1 MITADPQ
8 QRVSTLG
15 NIREILVRTAP
26 PEDRDLLLAFAP
38 VVYEEMPDA
47 LALRLS
53 PDALAS
59 RIRRYFDFVAR
70 TMPSAF
76 QLYKGLPG
84 LHVSVRNPD
93 DAEVVEDGAS
103 HDVTIVE
110 THTPDAPFIFE
121 SLKNYFQKEG
131 LRVFSAVHPIFTIR
145 RQWERVV
152 WTGGPQEDGSRE
164 LFCQFRIERVDARE
178 RLRRIE
184 HQVFSV
190 LKTVFLGVEDYPSM
204 KRAMSE
210 LGTRLRARPGSRAG
224 NGDAD
229 AARAFLEWLRAD
241 NYVMLG
247 LLRYQFGPDG
257 EPHEDQTS
265 ALGVFNDPALVPVV
279 FPGLMEAEQAQ
290 LRPAAGDDRI
300 VDIDYCPNAQA
311 IHHLEPIDDI
321 LIREWRPDGSIAAAT
336 LLLGRLAKGALAA
349 KPQDVPLLKEKLA
362 WLLANSGEAS
372 NSHAY
377 RETRALFNHFPR
389 RELLYANVKSLK
401 ETIDRLIYMAGDN
414 EIVVARRQGA
424 GYAAVAIGFSD
435 LHYSHKAEEDL
446 KAALGE
452 AFGPIS
458 FNTWA
463 DLGVIALLLFY
474 FDEST
479 LEHPIDV
486 DEVRDITE
494 RVISTWEDR
503 VGAILEQNFGPL
515 EGRRLFKR
523 YVRSETR
530 SGIYRESTRPEE
542 VPDDLK
548 RFETLEAQLE
558 TSVRAD
564 SSETATLKLYSPR
577 PLGLTE
583 TLRTLENL
591 VLPVREEMAIPIVL
605 PDGRRIHLERLKV
618 EAPAAVI
625 TAVVEGEERVREALR
640 ALQEGRATDDPLN
653 GLILLEGL
661 TWRDVEVLRTLRN
674 HLLQVRPVLNVETV
688 NGVLMRNSRA
698 SASLYRAFAA
708 RFDPTFQGRREA
720 EIEAGDD
727 AVRTALRA
735 VGNLFDDEILRAVEN
750 LVRATVRTN
759 AYQRPERP
767 VFSIKVESG
776 RVDGMVSPR
785 PLFEIYVH
793 SRKLEGIHL
802 RGGRVARGGLRW
814 SDRHDD
820 FRTEILGLMKTQMVK
835 NAIIVPVGSKGGFVL
850 KGQLPP
856 RPALDAYL
864 VERYREYVSGLLD
877 VTDNMVGGDV
887 VHPPEV
893 VRHDDDDPY
902 LVVAAD
908 KGTAH
913 LSDTANQVS
922 AQYGFWLG
930 DAFASGGSN
939 GYDHKKEANTAR
951 GAWECIRHHFRTLGV
966 DVQSQPFTVAGIG
979 DMAGDVFGNGMLRS
993 RTTRLVAAFNHQH
1006 IFIDPSPDPER
1017 SFIERERL
1025 FRLPRSTWKDYDTA
1039 VISSGGG
1046 IFDRSAKA
1054 ITLSAEARA
1063 ALGIEDE
1070 APSGEEV
1077 IRHILTAK
1085 VDLLY
1090 NGGIGTYVKA
1100 ATEEDAE
1107 VGDRA
1112 NDRVRVDATDVRAR
1126 VIGEGGNLGLTQR
1139 ARLEYWTRGGG
1150 VNTDAIDNSG
1160 GVDMSDHEVNI
1171 KILLDVLLREGRIKS
1186 RQERNAILR
1195 EMTDEVSELVL
1206 ADNEHQALALT
1217 LDGLRSAAAYD
1228 EYVVLVEELVTAG
1241 IVNRADAAVPTRDEL
1256 LASPARDRGLPR
1268 PLLCV
1273 LMGHV
1278 KNWARAIAI
1287 KTPFASSDAGTP
1299 FLDAYFP
1306 KRLRTPYGDAFV
1318 RHPLR
1323 REIVATAAVNH
1334 VINKAGIRIL
1344 LELTAATG
1352 KDIGAVVEA
1361 WVDVDRQS
1369 GAGEL
1374 RERVLGAGLP
1384 PAKEHEALLQI
1395 EAGLAQA
1402 TRAALDGK
1410 PSDVKKALKHV
1421 TGVLSPA

>member
-8 QRVSTLG
+8 QRVSTFATI
-15 NIREILVRTAP
+15 NEILARTTS
-26 PEDRDLLLAFAP
+26 PEDRDLVLALAP

-47 LALRLS
+47 LALHL
-53 PDALAS
+53 PAEALAA
-59 RIRRYFDFVAR
+59 RIQRYFGFVAR
-70 TMPSAF
+70 TMPPAF

-93 DAEVVEDGAS
+93 EAEVVADGAS
-103 HDVTIVE
+103 HEITIVE

-131 LRVFSAVHPIFTIR
+131 LRVFSAVHPIFTVR

-152 WTGGPQEDGSRE
+152 WIGGPQEDGSRE
-164 LFCQFRIERVDARE
+164 LFCQFRIERVDAKE

-204 KRAMSE
+204 KRGLSE
-210 LGTRLRARPGSRAG
+210 IGARLRTRGATRTGS
-224 NGDAD
+224 GDAD
-229 AARAFLEWLRAD
+229 SARAFLDWLRAD

-257 EPHEDQTS
+257 QPHEDQTS
-265 ALGVFNDPALVPVV
+265 ALGIFRDSALVPVV
-279 FPGLMEAEQAQ
+279 FPGLMEVEQAQ
-290 LRPAAGDDRI
+290 LRPADEDERI
-300 VDIDYCPNAQA
+300 IDIDYCPNAQA

-321 LIREWRPDGSIAAAT
+321 VIREWKADGSIASAT

-349 KPQDVPLLKEKLA
+349 RPQDVPLMKEKLA
-362 WLLANSGEAS
+362 WLLAHSGEAS

-389 RELLYANVKSLK
+389 RELLYADAPAI
-401 ETIDRLIYMAGDN
+401 ETLIDRMVYMAGDN
-414 EIVVARRQGA
+414 EIVVTRRQGA
-424 GYAAVAIGFSD
+424 GYVAVAVAFSD

-479 LEHPIDV
+479 LEHPIDIA
-486 DEVRDITE
+486 EVRDITE

-503 VGAILEQNFGPL
+503 VGVILEQTFGPL
-515 EGRRLFKR
+515 DGRRLFKR
-523 YVRSETR
+523 YVRTDTR
-530 SGIYRESTRPEE
+530 SGLYRESTRPEE
-542 VPDDLK
+542 VPNDLA

-564 SSETATLKLYSPR
+564 TSETATLKLYSPR
-577 PLGLTE
+577 PLGLTD
-583 TLRTLENL
+583 TLRTLEHL
-591 VLPVREEMAIPIVL
+591 ALPVREELAIPIVL

-618 EAPAAVI
+618 EAPAPVI
-625 TAVVEGEERVREALR
+625 TALVEGEDRVREALR
-640 ALQEGRATDDPLN
+640 ALQEGRATDDALN
-653 GLILLEGL
+653 GLVLLEGL

-674 HLLQVRPVLNVETV
+674 HLLQVRPVLNAETV
-688 NGVLMRNSRA
+688 NGVLMRNSGA
-698 SASLYRAFAA
+698 SAALYRSFAA

-720 EIEAGDD
+720 EIEASDE
-727 AVRTALRA
+727 AVRGALRSVA
-735 VGNLFDDEILRAVEN
+735 NLFDDEILRGVEN

-767 VFSIKVESG
+767 VFSIKVESA

-814 SDRHDD
+814 SDRQDD

-877 VTDNMVGGDV
+877 VTDNMVGGEV

-922 AQYGFWLG
+922 AQYGFWLA

-939 GYDHKKEANTAR
+939 GYDHKREGITAR

-966 DVQSQPFTVAGIG
+966 DVQTQPFTVAGIG

-1006 IFIDPSPDPER
+1006 IFLDPAPDPER
-1017 SFIERERL
+1017 SFAERERL
-1025 FRLPRSTWKDYDTA
+1025 FKLPRSTWKDYDTA
-1039 VISSGGG
+1039 IISAGGG
-1046 IFDRSAKA
+1046 VFERSAKA
-1054 ITLSAEARA
+1054 ISLSAEARA
-1063 ALGIEDE
+1063 LLGVEDE
-1070 APSGEEV
+1070 APSGEDV

-1100 ATEEDAE
+1100 AHEEDAD

-1112 NDRVRVDATDVRAR
+1112 NDRVRVDAAEVRAR
-1126 VIGEGGNLGLTQR
+1126 VISEGGNLGLTQP
-1139 ARLEYWTRGGG
+1139 ARLEYWTRGGAI
-1150 VNTDAIDNSG
+1150 NTDAIDNSG

-1171 KILLDVLLREGRIKS
+1171 KVLLDVLLREGRIKT
-1186 RQERNAILR
+1186 RQERNTVLR
-1195 EMTDEVSELVL
+1195 EMTDEVSDLVL
-1206 ADNEHQALALT
+1206 ANNEQQALALT
-1217 LDGLRSAAAYD
+1217 LDGLRSAAAYE
-1228 EYVVLVEELVTAG
+1228 EYVAFVEELVSAG
-1241 IVNRADAAVPTRDEL
+1241 IVNRADSAVPTRDEL
-1256 LASPARDRGLPR
+1256 VSSPARERGLPR

-1278 KNWARAIAI
+1278 KNWARAAAN
-1287 KTPFASSDAGTP
+1287 KTAFPNGDAGRP

-1306 KRLRTPYGDAFV
+1306 KRLRTSFGAEFGK
-1318 RHPLR
+1318 HPLR
-1323 REIVATAAVNH
+1323 REIIATAAVNY
-1334 VINKAGIRIL
+1334 VVNKAGIRL
-1344 LELTAATG
+1344 LLQLTGATG
-1352 KDIGAVVEA
+1352 KDIGAVIEA
-1361 WVDVDRQS
+1361 YLEVDRQG

-1374 RERVLGAGLP
+1374 RERVLAAGLSP
-1384 PAKEHEALLQI
+1384 TKEHEALLQI
-1395 EAGLAQA
+1395 EAGLAQGA
-1402 TRAALDGK
+1402 RAALDGR
-1410 PSDVKKALKHV
+1410 PSDVKKALKHIN
-1421 TGVLSPA
+1421 GVLSPA